1 MKTKFYLRKSSKKT
15 TIYFEFRNGTKNKL
29 RVSTGFSINNEKEWK
44 PINQRIKLPSSTINA
59 KIINSKLSDMESEL
73 NKLYVKME
81 MEDINI
87 ELITKIFNK
96 IFGKKNLIKAKFQN
110 KNIESNEYN
119 GKSLNNV
126 LNYYDY
132 YVEKYQK
139 VPLPSTKKLLKKVS
153 TKAYKSSK
161 KKLELFL
168 SSKKIYNFTF
178 NDINESFYESF
189 IDYLYTCDFSIN
201 YIGTIIKRLK
211 SVMKSSFD
219 KEIHSNIAYLKP
231 YFVAQFE
238 IINHPYL
245 NTSEIDKIINL
256 KINDEDDENIRN
268 IFAIQCLTG
277 YRIEDLLNQLKN
289 PDITTE
295 GDKRFFHTIQL
306 KTQNEV
312 YIPITSKI
320 LKIISENK
328 GKLPKYVHQNIIN
341 KRIKEICK
349 EAGITKKYS
358 ITRTYGRERKI
369 ITLPKYKFVAT
380 HTARRSFCT
389 NAYMAGVRVHHIMSI
404 SGHKTEKVFLNYV
417 KVEKRFEAIK
427 IAEHPYFK

>member
-1 MKTKFYLRKSSKKT
+1 MKTKFYLRKCSKKT

-29 RVSTGFSINNEKEWK
+29 RVSTGFSINHEKEWK

-59 KIINSKLSDMESEL
+59 KIINSKLSEMESEL
-73 NKLYVKME
+73 NKLYVQMDME
-81 MEDINI
+81 NI
-87 ELITKIFNK
+87 SIEIITEIFNK
-96 IFGKKNLIKAKFQN
+96 IFGKKKLNKAKFQN
-110 KNIESNEYN
+110 KNIESGDYN

-139 VPLPSTKKLLKKVS
+139 IPVPSTRKLLKKVS

-168 SSKKIYNFTF
+168 SSNKIKNFTF

-189 IDYLYTCDFSIN
+189 LNYLYDCNYSVN

-211 SVMKSSFD
+211 SIMKSAFD
-219 KEIHSNIAYLKP
+219 KGIHTNIAYLKT
-231 YFVAQFE
+231 YFISQFE
-238 IINHPYL
+238 TINHPYL
-245 NTSEIDKIINL
+245 NDIEINKIINL
-256 KINDEDDENIRN
+256 KITDEKDKNIRD

-289 PDITTE
+289 PDIKIE
-295 GDKRFFHTIQL
+295 GTRKFFYTKQL
-306 KTQNEV
+306 KTQNDV
-312 YIPITSKI
+312 YIPITLKI
-320 LKIISENK
+320 SKIISKNN
-328 GKLPKYVHQNIIN
+328 GNLPKYVHQNIIN
-341 KRIKEICK
+341 RRIKEICK
-349 EAGITKKYS
+349 EAGIKERYS
-358 ITRTYGRERKI
+358 ITRTYGREQKT
-369 ITLPKYKFVAT
+369 ITLPKYKFIAT

-389 NAYMAGVRVHHIMSI
+389 NAYMAGVNVHHIMSI

-427 IAEHPYFK
+427 IAEHPHFK